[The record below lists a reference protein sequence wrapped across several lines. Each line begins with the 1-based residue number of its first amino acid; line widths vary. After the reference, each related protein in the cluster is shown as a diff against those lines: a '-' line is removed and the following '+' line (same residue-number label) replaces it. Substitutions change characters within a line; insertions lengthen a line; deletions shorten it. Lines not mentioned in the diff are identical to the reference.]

1 MTFESGS
8 VRTQPQDELPSDPA
22 TVIKTIDDRTAE
34 AYFNKLV
41 RKFGDVRD
49 KSSPVFKL
57 ILIHRLVNEVMAA
70 LNGAAGQ
77 GPYEADFLVV
87 VIFYILVS
95 LQTSE
100 VNFLGAR
107 FIEECTYIESFIHED
122 QIDTI
127 EEYTNIAHMKGVL
140 ETLQRSLRKCEQ
152 LFIN

>member
-1 MTFESGS
+1 MIAAPVFK
-8 VRTQPQDELPSDPA
+8 PC
-22 TVIKTIDDRTAE
+22 DDRTAE
-34 AYFNKLV
+34 LYFKKLI
-41 RKFGDVRD
+41 RKFGDCRD

-122 QIDTI
+122 QVDTI
-127 EEYTNIAHMKGVL
+127 EEYTNIAHMRSVL
-140 ETLQRSLRKCEQ
+140 ETLQRSLRKCE
-152 LFIN
+152 